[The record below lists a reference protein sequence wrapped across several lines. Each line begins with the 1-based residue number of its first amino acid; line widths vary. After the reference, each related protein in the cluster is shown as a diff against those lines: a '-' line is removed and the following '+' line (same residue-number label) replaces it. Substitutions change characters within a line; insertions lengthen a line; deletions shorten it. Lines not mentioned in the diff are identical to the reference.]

1 MVRITNEVLA
11 EKIDNIKVDLHE
23 NIIPEVKKNSE
34 FRIKAKG
41 IITGIAFIS
50 STCGAFV
57 FYIINK
63 IWEIKK

>member
-11 EKIDNIKVDLHE
+11 EKIDGLKTHLKDDIY
-23 NIIPEVKKNSE
+23 PEVKKNSE

-41 IITGIAFIS
+41 IITGIAFVS
-50 STCGAFV
+50 STFGAFL

-63 IWEIKK
+63 LWDFKK